1 MKKVP
6 KKIPFMKLSGAG
18 NDFIVVDNRNRAVDP
33 GKMSAFVTSVC
44 TRHLSV
50 GADGLIFIE
59 KAPKAHFRWRFYNN
73 DGGKADFCGNGA
85 RCVARFAYLKRIAP
99 KKMRFEGTAG
109 VVEAMVDG
117 ESVTVRVPDPTGLR
131 LNIRLDIPP
140 HRGRRAD
147 QAAQSQPS
155 HIGMTL
161 EGHAINTGV
170 PHFVYFVHDT
180 STAEVIGLGRQIRH
194 HPAFRPAGTNV
205 DFVEVVDRRTIR
217 IRTYERGVEDET
229 LACGSGAIA
238 SALVA
243 AVVHKVES
251 PVAVVPLSRRP
262 MAVSFRMDGNRF
274 ADVALAGEA
283 RAVYEG
289 EMYPDAWEYKLR

>member
-140 HRGRRAD
+140 TRRRNTG
-147 QAAQSQPS
+147 QAAPSQPS
-155 HIGMTL
+155 HMGMTL

-274 ADVALAGEA
+274 ADVALTGEA

>member
-1 MKKVP
+1 MKKIS
-6 KKIPFMKLSGAG
+6 KNIPFIKFSGAG
-18 NDFIVVDNRNRAVDP
+18 NDFIVVDNRNRAVNP
-33 GKMSAFVTSVC
+33 RKMPAFVASVC

-59 KAPKAHFRWRFYNN
+59 KSPKAHFRWRFYNN
-73 DGGKADFCGNGA
+73 NGGEAEFCGNGA
-85 RCVARFAYLKRIAP
+85 RCGARFAYLKRIAP
-99 KKMRFEGTAG
+99 KKMRFEGAAG

-117 ESVTVRVPDPTGLR
+117 ECVTVRVPDPTDLR

-140 HRGRRAD
+140 HRRRRTDLGAP
-147 QAAQSQPS
+147 SQPS
-155 HIGMTL
+155 HMGMTL

-180 STAEVIGLGRQIRH
+180 STAEVIGLGRQLRRH
-194 HPAFRPAGTNV
+194 DFFKPAGTNV

-238 SALVA
+238 AALISSA
-243 AVVHKVES
+243 VHKVES
-251 PVAVVPLSRRP
+251 PVTVLPLSRSP
-262 MAVSFRMDGNRF
+262 LAVSFLADGPRF
-274 ADVALAGEA
+274 TNITLTGEA

-289 EMYPDAWEYKLR
+289 SMHSNAWEYKLR

>member
-140 HRGRRAD
+140 TRRRNTG
-147 QAAQSQPS
+147 QAAPSQPS
-155 HIGMTL
+155 HMGMTL

-194 HPAFRPAGTNV
+194 HPAFKPAGTNV

-274 ADVALAGEA
+274 ADVALTGEA